1 MKTSHFQFN
10 PINKRE
16 SKNKKLKRVSSM
28 TRIVAPKKVYN
39 TLDIKGFF
47 EESQKDIKRTKK
59 RPIMKSALKN
69 SNERLQQKKEQIS
82 KIIKQNINSDE
93 ILLVRDR
100 NDIYYEEILAYQ
112 ENCEKNLEHLFK
124 EKMRKYMENK
134 QNESEIFSSNKLTNF
149 DSGDE
154 ISFGAITFNEKT
166 DLDNEYNKKFDDIFN
181 QYFNMFSDLD
191 NFNKIYSVYMRDLY
205 DYIMEKINN
214 ILNPVNNKKVKFDD
228 KVIIIH

>member
-1 MKTSHFQFN
+1 MKTSHFQFY

-39 TLDIKGFF
+39 TMDIKGFF
-47 EESQKDIKRTKK
+47 EESQKDTKRTRK

-69 SNERLQQKKEQIS
+69 SNERLQQKKDQIS
-82 KIIKQNINSDE
+82 KIIKQNINNNE

-112 ENCEKNLEHLFK
+112 ENCEKNLEYLFK

-134 QNESEIFSSNKLTNF
+134 RNESEVFSSNKLTNF

-166 DLDNEYNKKFDDIFN
+166 DLDNEYNKKFEDVFN
-181 QYFNMFSDLD
+181 QYFNRFSDLD

-228 KVIIIH
+228 KVIIIN

>member
-1 MKTSHFQFN
+1 MKTSHFQFYAV
-10 PINKRE
+10 NKRE

-28 TRIVAPKKVYN
+28 TRIVAPKKANN
-39 TLDIKGFF
+39 TPDIKGFF

-82 KIIKQNINSDE
+82 KIIKQNINNNE

-166 DLDNEYNKKFDDIFN
+166 DLDNEYNKKFDDVFN
-181 QYFNMFSDLD
+181 QYFNRFSDLD